1 VDYKY
6 GTKNDE
12 IDEFF
17 RQKRPWS
24 RVKDQILA
32 KYIDAYLRTIQD
44 RGRPILLVDA
54 FAGPGRFG
62 DDSEGSPLIVL
73 NAITK
78 TPKHKVGMSALFAD
92 IRKGHRVALE
102 SNIAHFI
109 KAGVAEPPLQ
119 DCEAALAH
127 ALEVGRDRTLFFY
140 LDPFGIADL
149 DFQMLQQVFEQRG
162 AQSTEVLINFSFPTF
177 MRMTGNWSY
186 DESAASI
193 AEKVKASKIETVNR
207 AMGGDYWR
215 SIVEDPALGKCERE
229 DAVVRAYV
237 ERVRGFF
244 LFTVSVPVKDQCAQP
259 GVPPDNLAKYHL
271 IFGSLSSKAVR
282 YMNDIAY
289 AALTPYFNQFSEG
302 LLFDLR
308 PERFTASAPS
318 TIKEE
323 IVQAL
328 AEQPLAR
335 PSIYEAII
343 PKHFMQYKTMHYRAM
358 IDDLVFKEGRVFP
371 DLKSMKL
378 KTRLNDETLLS
389 TTPWDGGKGP

>member
-1 VDYKY
+1 VEPARLDHAVHKEAALVDYTY
-6 GTKNDE
+6 GTRADE

-17 RQKRPWS
+17 RAKRPWS
-24 RVKDQILA
+24 RVKDEILA

-119 DCEAALAH
+119 DCESALGH
-127 ALEVGRDRTLFFY
+127 ALEVGNDRTLFFY

-149 DFQMLQQVFEQRG
+149 DFEMLRQVFTQRG
-162 AQSTEVLINFSFPTF
+162 IQSTEVLINFSFPTF

-186 DESAASI
+186 AESAASI
-193 AEKVKASKIETVNR
+193 AEKVKASKSETVNR

-215 SIVEDPALGKCERE
+215 SIVEDSALGKCERE
-229 DAVVRAYV
+229 DAIVRAYV
-237 ERVRGFF
+237 DRVREFF
-244 LFTVSVPVKDQCAQP
+244 PFTVSV
-259 GVPPDNLAKYHL
+259 
-271 IFGSLSSKAVR
+271 
-282 YMNDIAY
+282 
-289 AALTPYFNQFSEG
+289 LT
-302 LLFDLR
+302 
-308 PERFTASAPS
+308 
-318 TIKEE
+318 
-323 IVQAL
+323 
-328 AEQPLAR
+328 
-335 PSIYEAII
+335 
-343 PKHFMQYKTMHYRAM
+343 
-358 IDDLVFKEGRVFP
+358 
-371 DLKSMKL
+371 
-378 KTRLNDETLLS
+378 
-389 TTPWDGGKGP
+389 